1 MRPMNA
7 YTLPLFDAPT
17 PTLPPPLK
25 WAGGKRWLVPV
36 LTELWKPLQR
46 RRLVE
51 PFVGGMAVTLGLQPA
66 HALLND
72 SNPHLITFYRWL
84 QRGLV
89 IDFPLENE
97 REAYYRLR
105 ERFNHLIRSPEAEG
119 AEVASLFYYLNRT
132 CFNGLC
138 RFNRRG
144 EFNVPKGS
152 YKQITYTY
160 DFRAYAPVLAPWEFS
175 VGDFSALTLMPNDFI
190 YADPP
195 YDVQFTAYSAGGF
208 SWEDQVRLAEWL
220 AVHPG
225 PVVTSNQATER
236 ILALYA
242 GLGFTLRVL
251 DAPRLIA
258 CNGDRTPAKE
268 MLAHRN
274 F

>member
-1 MRPMNA
+1 MTPMNA
-7 YTLPLFDAPT
+7 YTLPLFETTVPS
-17 PTLPPPLK
+17 LPPPLK
-25 WAGGKRWLVPV
+25 WAGGKRWLVPA
-36 LTELWKPLQR
+36 LTEMWKPHQQ

-51 PFVGGMAVTLGLQPA
+51 PFVGGMAVALGLKPA
-66 HALLND
+66 HTLLND

-97 REAYYRLR
+97 LEAYYRLR
-105 ERFNHLIRSPEAEG
+105 ERFNHLIRSPEAAG

-152 YKQITYTY
+152 YKRITYTY
-160 DFRAYAPVLAPWEFS
+160 DFRPYAPVLAPWEFS
-175 VGDFSALTLMPNDFI
+175 VGDFSALPLAPDDFI

-195 YDVQFTAYSAGGF
+195 YDVEFTAYSAGGF

-220 AVHPG
+220 AAHPG

-236 ILALYA
+236 ILALYT

-251 DAPRLIA
+251 DAPRLIS
-258 CNGDRTPAKE
+258 CTGDRTPAKE
-268 MLAHRN
+268 VLASRN
-274 F
+274 V